1 MNKKLA
7 NTYNQISDVFSRA
20 QIKNAVESLDNYHD
34 RLKLIDSIIDRRQ
47 QIRQA
52 NDLSKITKYAHIF
65 RKMIQRYRNK
75 KEDQAA
81 NQRLQMQMV
90 MSMFAP
96 KGKQSSP
103 RHLYKN
109 LEQRKIDPQQL
120 KIKEISEQRR
130 DAVQLKMNRTSKIS
144 NFHSDRKYNNQRNNT
159 KEGCRF
165 SNRTQRF
172 LSSIDVDDQYQ
183 EKELYL
189 WSVDDKEIKSL
200 QSKIKQS
207 VILKT
212 RINLNQNTKDNENV
226 LKLLQKQQSTLSRRQ
241 YKPYSQPQLQDLGDK
256 EQDIQK
262 YDQMQNLIS
271 QEGSYLSYSENRL
284 NQLYKKT
291 FQIQTN
297 SFQSQHNQQKLIKT
311 NKEIIEISKIKLAPQ
326 KY

>member
-81 NQRLQMQMV
+81 DQRLQMQMV

-96 KGKQSSP
+96 KAKSSP
-103 RHLYKN
+103 KHLAKN
-109 LEQRKIDPQQL
+109 LEQRRVDPLQL
-120 KIKEISEQRR
+120 KIKEISVQRR
-130 DAVQLKMNRTSKIS
+130 DAVQFKMNRNSRIT
-144 NFHSDRKYNNQRNNT
+144 NFNSEKKYFNSRNYT
-159 KEGCRF
+159 KEAGHY

-172 LSSIDVDDQYQ
+172 LSSIEPDDQYQ

-189 WSVDDKEIKSL
+189 LSVDDKEIKSL

-212 RINLNQNTKDNENV
+212 RINLHQNTKDNENV
-226 LKLLQKQQSTLSRRQ
+226 LKLLQKQHSTLSRRQ
-241 YKPYSQPQLQDLGDK
+241 YKPFSQPQLSDNFEK

-262 YDQMQNLIS
+262 SDQIQNLIS
-271 QEGSYLSYSENRL
+271 QEGSYFSCSENRL
-284 NQLYKKT
+284 NQLYKKS

-297 SFQSQHNQQKLIKT
+297 LSSSQHNQKIIKT
-311 NKEIIEISKIKLAPQ
+311 NKEIIEISKTKLSPQ
-326 KY
+326 NY